1 VERRIGL
8 SQARDRLLVVGSVA
22 LDSIETPAGKREDV
36 PGGSALHCSLAA
48 SLYVPVHLVGVIGE
62 DFPKEPLSLLRDRG
76 VDLRG
81 LQRVPGKTFRWA
93 GRYHQDWIGR
103 DTLDTQL
110 NVFADFKPVIP
121 AESKDCEVVF
131 LGNIQPR
138 LQLDVLN
145 AMHKPRLVAMDTMNY
160 WIQGDL
166 PLLKQVLRR
175 VDLIIINDEE
185 ARQLSGNAALLGAG
199 REILDMGP
207 RAIIIKKGEHGC
219 IVLTN
224 DSMHLAPAYLLEDI
238 EDPTGAGDT
247 FAGGVMAVLTANRDF
262 SANTLRKAVILG
274 TILASFGVQGFGP
287 ERLNTLTVKQV
298 EERTSQYLRWTG
310 IQENPV

>member
-1 VERRIGL
+1 MQ
-8 SQARDRLLVVGSVA
+8 SKDRLLVVGSVA
-22 LDSIETPAGKREDV
+22 LDTIETPTGKRDDV

-48 SLYVPVHLVGVIGE
+48 SLYVLVHLVGVIGE
-62 DFPKEPLSLLRDRG
+62 DVPQEPLNRLEHRG
-76 VDLRG
+76 VNLGG

-93 GRYHQDWIGR
+93 GRYHPDWIGR

-110 NVFADFKPVIP
+110 NVFADFQPRIP
-121 AESKDCEVVF
+121 ADSKDCEVVF
-131 LGNIQPR
+131 LANIQPR
-138 LQLDVLN
+138 LQLDVLD
-145 AMHKPRLVAMDTMNY
+145 AMRKPRLVAMDTMNY
-160 WIQGDL
+160 WIHGEL
-166 PLLKQVLRR
+166 PLLKEVLKR

-185 ARQLSGNAALLGAG
+185 ARQLTGKVALLSAG
-199 REILDMGP
+199 RKILEMGP

-262 SANTLRKAVILG
+262 SARTLRQAVILG
-274 TILASFGVQGFGP
+274 TVLASFGVQGFGT
-287 ERLNTLTVKQV
+287 ERLITLTVKEV
-298 EERTSQYLRWTG
+298 ETRIKQYLRWTG
-310 IQENPV
+310 IEENSA